1 MENPPSSQTS
11 RVMSSQQSLT
21 ALPPVS
27 NVFSIMNKASET
39 LTSTSSISKQ
49 RTSQR
54 KPITQNKQTHPK
66 LSFSSGGMSI
76 FRNSMESSL
85 PPPPKKS
92 TRMSSRSSESGR
104 QSSVSS
110 ESKPSEM
117 PTWNDTCLGLVEP
130 CASFSPSPRTPR
142 TTAACVQN
150 IRNARKPSV
159 SPDKD
164 NEHASNVSNTS
175 SDSLPPYTKFVGRYR
190 ELGSDKQA
198 SESVQANKS
207 VYNDEEVLTIDSQS
221 DDDEPI
227 PESKQSECSSQ
238 SFTHK
243 TDNVEHTASPKRS
256 PLFFLPPKLSAH
268 KSGTDAAA
276 AFNLISKTHQVI
288 SSAKN
293 HSASKNQFSRSELV
307 SNQISVTPKSSSQTT
322 IGPTAPHKR
331 SSTAADILSIIDK
344 SDSPTLSKEEFSFE
358 TPQCTRTTTRS
369 KVSHTIKE

>member
-66 LSFSSGGMSI
+66 LSFSSGGMSML
-76 FRNSMESSL
+76 RNSMESSL

-92 TRMSSRSSESGR
+92 TRMSSRSTESGR

-117 PTWNDTCLGLVEP
+117 
-130 CASFSPSPRTPR
+130 PSPRTPR

-164 NEHASNVSNTS
+164 DEHASNVSNTS

-307 SNQISVTPKSSSQTT
+307 SNQISVTPKPPSQTT